1 MSEGAFFQ
9 DLAMLMAVAGLV
21 AALFSRFGW
30 PKVIGYILVGIV
42 VGEHT
47 WGGSLLADIGSTRTI
62 GQLGI
67 VFLMFGMGL
76 SFSPREMKKIR
87 FVAVPA
93 AVIDTAVMIWLGY
106 TVGTRVFGWSPAQSV
121 FLGVAICDSATTL
134 LAKVIDEMGWS
145 ARPFARQVLG
155 TSVCE
160 DVICVGAIAVA
171 TGFVANGAVSVG
183 AFAFSLFWLGV
194 FFLTVLVFGF
204 ILVPRFL
211 ASVACK
217 HDDEALILTLLGCCF
232 FVSYF
237 AYKFDYSLALGAFLV
252 GVIGGSSDVR
262 ERLARLTNPLK
273 AMFSAVFFVSIGL
286 LADPVAIW
294 RSMPEILLVSAIIV
308 VGKSFNVFVA
318 SLASGVAVKTSV
330 QSALALAQTGEFSFM
345 VAIMYAGMPGGDDG
359 RMFTI
364 AVGSSLLTTLA
375 NPWLVR
381 MSDGVGDAVERA
393 MPEKFKS
400 YLASYGAWLCK
411 IRSSKGSKSF
421 AEFRSAAMHL
431 GVYAVLMLSVSVV
444 FSMLHQIDFSKFS
457 GFLEKNDEVFFFFA
471 ANVFCVS
478 LLPLVL
484 SSARSLG
491 GAVSVLLAGDGDAG
505 WRPHMRQIVR
515 FFTTGV
521 VVTLFFI
528 EWTMVSIAIAPR
540 NGWAPGVSSA
550 VIVIVG
556 IAGWRLFVKAG
567 RRATTRLEEA
577 LTAEER
583 REGMAKMMTITLPE
597 GSLRRFTIGVNS
609 PAIGLSVVTLNI
621 RAKTG
626 ASVVSVERGGASF
639 GNIGPEW
646 EFRAGDTLSAIGT
659 PKQIA
664 ALKDL
669 LGCVS

>member
-42 VGEHT
+42 MGEHT
-47 WGGSLLADIGSTRTI
+47 WGGSLLADVCSTRTI

-76 SFSPREMKKIR
+76 SFSPREIKKIR
-87 FVAVPA
+87 FVAIPA
-93 AVIDTAVMIWLGY
+93 AVIDTSVMIWLGY

-145 ARPFARQVLG
+145 ARPFARYVLG

-160 DVICVGAIAVA
+160 DVVCVGAIAVA

-183 AFAFSLFWLGV
+183 AFALSLFWLGV

-211 ASVACK
+211 ASVAGK

-262 ERLARLTNPLK
+262 ERLARLTTPLK
-273 AMFSAVFFVSIGL
+273 SMFSAVFFVSIGL
-286 LADPVAIW
+286 MADPVAIW
-294 RSMPEILLVSAIIV
+294 KCMPEILLVSAIII
-308 VGKSFNVFVA
+308 VGKSLNVFVA
-318 SLASGVAVKTSV
+318 SLASGVEVKTSV

-345 VAIMYAGMPGGDDG
+345 VAIMYAGMPGGGDG

-364 AVGSSLLTTLA
+364 AVGSSLLTTVA

-381 MSDGVGDAVERA
+381 ISDGVGDAVERA
-393 MPEKFKS
+393 MPERFKT
-400 YLASYGAWLCK
+400 YLASYGAWLRK
-411 IRSSKGSKSF
+411 IRSSKGSKGF
-421 AEFRSAAMHL
+421 AVFRSAATRL
-431 GVYAVLMLSVSVV
+431 GVYAVLMLSVSAI
-444 FSMLHQIDFSKFS
+444 FSALHNIDYSRFSDF
-457 GFLEKNDEVFFFFA
+457 FERNDEVFFFFG
-471 ANVFCVS
+471 ANVFSLS

-491 GAVSVLLAGDGDAG
+491 NAVSVLLTGEGDAG
-505 WRPHMRQIVR
+505 WRPPMRQIVR
-515 FFTTGV
+515 FFSSGV
-521 VVTLFFI
+521 VVCLFFI
-528 EWTMVSIAIAPR
+528 EWTMLNVALVPSH
-540 NGWAPGVSSA
+540 GWAPEVSSA
-550 VIVIVG
+550 VMVLVG
-556 IAGWRLFVKAG
+556 VVGWRFFVKAG
-567 RRATTRLEEA
+567 KRATTRLEEA

-583 REGMAKMMTITLPE
+583 REGMARMMTITLPE
-597 GSLRRFTIGVNS
+597 GSLRRFTLGANS
-609 PAIGLSVVTLNI
+609 PAIGLSVVTLDI

-626 ASVVSVERGGASF
+626 ASIVSVARGGASF
-639 GNIGPEW
+639 SNVGPEW
-646 EFRAGDTLSAIGT
+646 EFRAGDVLSAIGT